1 MNRVEALGQVI
12 RESREKIGLSQERL
26 AEKAKLHRNSVGMI
40 ERTGANQSVPTLLAI
55 ADALGVPASQLLAQA
70 EELADS

>member
-1 MNRVEALGQVI
+1 MNRVEALGRAI
-12 RESREKIGLSQERL
+12 REVREAVGLSQERL
-26 AEKAKLHRNSVGMI
+26 AEKAALHRNSIGMI

-55 ADALGVPASQLLAQA
+55 ADALGVHASQLLARA